1 MLPISKTTVKGTPRM
16 AIGGD
21 VDYDSRGA
29 GYARHRRADRRIAT
43 HIHAALGDAR
53 TVLNVGAGAGSYEP
67 QDRYVLALEP
77 SDVMRAQRPR
87 TAAPAVRGVAGALPF
102 DDGSFDAVMAVMTVH
117 QWPDLE
123 AGLAEL
129 RRASRGPVVVVA
141 GNGERLERFWLNDY
155 APELIAAEKRRYP
168 SLERIAARIG
178 ARASIA
184 PIPIPIDCTDGL
196 CEAFYGRPER
206 LLDPAVRAAQSS
218 WSFLDPDVEP
228 RFVAA
233 LSADL
238 ASGRWDERHGE
249 YRHAPTFCGS
259 LSLVVG
265 YRAET

>member
-1 MLPISKTTVKGTPRM
+1 M

-21 VDYDSRGA
+21 VDYDGRGA
-29 GYARHRRADRRIAT
+29 GYASHRRADPRIAA

-77 SDVMRAQRPR
+77 SDAMRAQRPVD
-87 TAAPAVRGVAGALPF
+87 AAPAVRGVAGALPF
-102 DDGSFDAVMAVMTVH
+102 DDRAFDAVMAVMTVH

-129 RRASRGPVVVVA
+129 RRVSRGPVVVVA

-168 SLERIAARIG
+168 ALERIAARIG
-178 ARASIA
+178 STPTIEA
-184 PIPIPIDCTDGL
+184 IPIPIDCTDGI
-196 CEAFYGRPER
+196 CEAYYARPER

-218 WSFLDPDVEP
+218 WGFVDPAVEP
-228 RFVAA
+228 RFVEA

-238 ASGRWDERHGE
+238 ASGRWDELYGQ
-249 YRHAPTFCGS
+249 YRRRPTFDGS
-259 LSLVVG
+259 LYRVVG
-265 YRAET
+265 YAAET